1 MAIDDIP
8 VFRTA
13 RAGQIVRSDDWNEI
27 QRLLR
32 NAVRQHR
39 HTGAGADAAA
49 ADDAGQLGTSELAD
63 SAVTT
68 AKIADGSVAT
78 AKLADGAVTSAK
90 VAGGAIGRPA
100 IGADVLALIDAANAD
115 VASGVATVTPGTPL
129 QVRHGLGT
137 KPIAVLLAQSAAS
150 NPPGLTGTFDL
161 YGGFPAGTTVSAAV
175 PVPPTDSFFL
185 TATGGQI
192 AVRWCAIA
200 INVQPS

>member
-8 VFRTA
+8 VFRAA

-32 NAVRQHR
+32 NAVRQHH
-39 HTGAGADAAA
+39 HTGAGADAGA

-78 AKLADGAVTSAK
+78 AKLADGAVTSGK

-115 VASGVATVTPGTPL
+115 VASGVATATPGTPL
-129 QVRHGLGT
+129 QVHHGLGT
-137 KPIAVLLAQSAAS
+137 KPVAVLLAQSAAAV
-150 NPPGLTGTFDL
+150 PGLTGTFDV
-161 YGGFPAGTTVSAAV
+161 YGGLPAGTVSAAV
-175 PVPPTDSFFL
+175 PVPPNDSFFL
-185 TATGGQI
+185 TATG
-192 AVRWCAIA
+192 AAPVVVRWCAIA

>member
-39 HTGAGADAAA
+39 HTGASADAAA
-49 ADDAGQLGTSELAD
+49 TDDAGQLGTSELAD

-68 AKIADGSVAT
+68 TQIANGSVAT
-78 AKLADGAVTSAK
+78 AKLADGAVTSGK
-90 VAGGAIGRPA
+90 VAGAAIGRPA
-100 IGADVLALIDAANAD
+100 IAADVLALIDAANAD
-115 VASGVATVTPGTPL
+115 VASGVATATPGTPL
-129 QVRHGLGT
+129 QVKHGLGT
-137 KPIAVLLAQSAAS
+137 NPVAVLLAQSAVAVS
-150 NPPGLTGTFDL
+150 GLTGRFDV
-161 YGGFPAGTTVSAAV
+161 YGGLPAGAVSAAV

-185 TATGGQI
+185 TATGNTPI
-192 AVRWCAIA
+192 VVRWCAIA
-200 INVQPS
+200 INVRAS